1 MIKMNY
7 FARASPLGLLR
18 PCKPLLL
25 LAHTRN
31 PPTLPPLLA
40 RFPSCVPLLA
50 VFIGILGA
58 RGATDPDIAGR
69 GLYVILWVCSS
80 SFYCVHGESNS
91 RLLGETATTHQ
102 CE

>member
-1 MIKMNY
+1 MQV
-7 FARASPLGLLR
+7 LGLLR

-25 LAHTRN
+25 LAHTPN
-31 PPTLPPLLA
+31 PPPCPLCLPSFA
-40 RFPSCVPLLA
+40 SCVPLLA

-58 RGATDPDIAGR
+58 RGATDPDIAGL
-69 GLYVILWVCSS
+69 GLRVIYVVCFSS
-80 SFYCVHGESNS
+80 SLACVHRKRNR

>member
-7 FARASPLGLLR
+7 FARASPLGPLR
-18 PCKPLLL
+18 SCKPLLL
-25 LAHTRN
+25 LAHTPN
-31 PPTLPPLLA
+31 PPPLPPLLA
-40 RFPSCVPLLA
+40 PFPSCVPLLA
-50 VFIGILGA
+50 VLIGILGA

-69 GLYVILWVCSS
+69 GLYVIYMVCR
-80 SFYCVHGESNS
+80 SFFLCVHWKSNR

>member
-7 FARASPLGLLR
+7 FARASPLAPLR

-25 LAHTRN
+25 LAHTLT
-31 PPTLPPLLA
+31 PHPAPSACPL
-40 RFPSCVPLLA
+40 PSCVPLLA

-58 RGATDPDIAGR
+58 RGASDPDIAGE
-69 GLYVILWVCSS
+69 GLKVIYMVCPAP
-80 SFYCVHGESNS
+80 FGQENNR
-91 RLLGETATTHQ
+91 RLLRETTTTHQ